1 MRSFATTVMMIAIL
15 SHPIAAS
22 AQVPTG
28 KTFAQLISQGFEVK
42 TALGGT
48 TAIVILQKQTSVFLC
63 VATFQAALASDA
75 AQLGA
80 TQCSPAAGG

>member
-1 MRSFATTVMMIAIL
+1 MRSFATTAMMIALL
-15 SHPIAAS
+15 SYPIAAS
-22 AQVPTG
+22 AQVPTA

-63 VATFQAALASDA
+63 VATFQGALAADA

-80 TQCSPAAGG
+80 TQCSPAAGS